1 MKPANA
7 QFIKIFTTAEIY
19 PFIQTN
25 IFINVL
31 LAGNEEPTN
40 GRIFDSATVDILDPA
55 TNTWS
60 QGPSMTKRRATH
72 DCVVTEYQGVLE

>member
-1 MKPANA
+1 M
-7 QFIKIFTTAEIY
+7 FCF
-19 PFIQTN
+19 
-25 IFINVL
+25 
-31 LAGNEEPTN
+31 AGNEEPTN

-72 DCVVTEYQGVLE
+72 DCVVTEYQGMLQ